1 MAIASGASQLCDPL
15 PKSLSLREMDF
26 EIRLSFSLGE
36 KGLGDEGAK
45 FAKVGC
51 THSILKQPQRI

>member
-1 MAIASGASQLCDPL
+1 
-15 PKSLSLREMDF
+15 MDF

-36 KGLGDEGAK
+36 KGLGDEEAK